1 MPNVNSNAKIKT
13 VNDIGENCWGPRRF
27 KSPEEYISGAP
38 IDSITNVYTMGV
50 LLLGLIGG
58 ESDRSFD
65 TVKEGNDAIRRK
77 VVGL

>member
-1 MPNVNSNAKIKT
+1 MLNVNSNAKIKT
-13 VNDIGENCWGPRRF
+13 VNVSAKIFGGQEDLNHRRIYF
-27 KSPEEYISGAP
+27 RAP

-50 LLLGLIGG
+50 LLFGLIGG